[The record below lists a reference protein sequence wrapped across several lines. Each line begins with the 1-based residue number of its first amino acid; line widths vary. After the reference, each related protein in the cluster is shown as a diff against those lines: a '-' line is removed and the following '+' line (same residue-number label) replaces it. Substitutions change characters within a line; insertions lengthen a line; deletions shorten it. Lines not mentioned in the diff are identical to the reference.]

1 MLSVECGMANTLGRR
16 PSALLVAVGLLA
28 GALVA
33 VPAARQA
40 ALRLKVATYNIH
52 HGAGTG
58 ECAEQAPSRPRP
70 SCGYDLARTTRV
82 LASFGADVLALQEVD
97 RFWTRSANDDQPAKL
112 GDALGMST
120 CYGPNLVH
128 GPDAHAPVAHEY
140 GTLVLSRHPIE
151 ACRNTLLPQ
160 PVGEQRGLL
169 DATIQV
175 GERRIRILN
184 THLDTQ
190 RESRGAQVAALVAAV
205 GSGSQP
211 MVLLGDFNAEPDAEE
226 MAPLFAVLTD
236 AWRSAGQ
243 RAGHTYPAA
252 VDAAPDRRIDYI
264 FTSRE
269 GVRVVSAE
277 VLVANE
283 TRATSDHYPVLATLE
298 FHPVR

>member
-1 MLSVECGMANTLGRR
+1 VWDVKGR
-16 PSALLVAVGLLA
+16 PSVLLVAVGLLA

-33 VPAARQA
+33 APAGRQA

-58 ECAEQAPSRPRP
+58 ECGGQPPARPGS

-82 LASFGADVLALQEVD
+82 LASFDADVLALQEVD
-97 RFWTRSANDDQPAKL
+97 RFWRRSGGDDQPATL
-112 GDALGMST
+112 GQALGMST

-140 GTLVLSRHPIE
+140 GTLVLSRPAIV
-151 ACRNTLLPQ
+151 ACRNILLPR

-169 DATIQV
+169 EAVIEV

-190 RESRGAQVAALVAAV
+190 RESRSAQLAALVAAV
-205 GSGSQP
+205 DAGSQP
-211 MVLLGDFNAEPDAEE
+211 AILLGDFNAEPDAEE
-226 MAPLFAVLTD
+226 MAPLFALFTD

-277 VLVANE
+277 VVVSDE
-283 TRATSDHYPVLATLE
+283 TRASSDHYPVLATVE
-298 FHPVR
+298 FDARQ